1 MSSDIRKILR
11 RVAFSDSTPSRG
23 GSPVPSPGMRPKLLA
38 VVAASVA
45 VAAALAVG
53 AYFLVSSDDS
63 SDTAPTGTT
72 STTGPRSLTIR
83 VLATV
88 TTARPVDLPPRNVQN
103 KGDRVFVESQLTNAV
118 PQFGQPKG
126 SIVGRDYSTI
136 TYLSATERL
145 VNVQITLPGGGLHL
159 RAKLKVGDPEAVV
172 RIPVVSGTREF
183 AGATGFSEARSAPGS
198 HTLNVYRLRL
208 P

>member
-1 MSSDIRKILR
+1 VRS
-11 RVAFSDSTPSRG
+11 
-23 GSPVPSPGMRPKLLA
+23 KL
-38 VVAASVA
+38 VA
-45 VAAALAVG
+45 VGAVCVAVLAVG
-53 AYFLVSSDDS
+53 AIVAYVAFSGDDS
-63 SDTAPTGTT
+63 SQASAPPTSTTT
-72 STTGPRSLTIR
+72 STGSRSVTIR

-118 PQFGQPKG
+118 PQFGRPKG
-126 SIVGRDYSTI
+126 SIIGQDYSTI
-136 TYLSATERL
+136 TYLSPTQRL

-159 RAKLKVGDPEAVV
+159 RGTLEVDNPNAVV
-172 RIPVVSGTREF
+172 RIPVISGTRDF

-198 HTLNVYRLRL
+198 HTLNVYRLKL

>member
-1 MSSDIRKILR
+1 MILR
-11 RVAFSDSTPSRG
+11 RRIGPDEDAARRYPAGVRTRVVAIAA
-23 GSPVPSPGMRPKLLA
+23 VCVA
-38 VVAASVA
+38 VVALA
-45 VAAALAVG
+45 AVG
-53 AYFLVSSDDS
+53 GYVLLSDDES
-63 SDTAPTGTT
+63 SSAGGSTDTT
-72 STTGPRSLTIR
+72 STSTGPHSVTIR

-118 PQFGQPKG
+118 PQFGRPVG
-126 SIVGRDYSTI
+126 SIIGKDYSTI
-136 TYLSATERL
+136 TYLSPTERL

-159 RAKLKVGDPEAVV
+159 RGTLAVDDPQAVV
-172 RIPVVSGTREF
+172 KIPVISGTRDF

>member
-1 MSSDIRKILR
+1 
-11 RVAFSDSTPSRG
+11 
-23 GSPVPSPGMRPKLLA
+23 MRPKLLA
-38 VVAASVA
+38 VAAVCIAVVA
-45 VAAALAVG
+45 VVAVG
-53 AYFLVSSDDS
+53 AYIVLSDDDS
-63 SDTAPTGTT
+63 SDAAEPGSTA
-72 STTGPRSLTIR
+72 STTGPHPLTIR

-118 PQFGQPKG
+118 PQFGRPKG
-126 SIVGRDYSTI
+126 SIIGQDYSTI
-136 TYLSATERL
+136 TYLSPTERL

-159 RAKLKVGDPEAVV
+159 RGRLTVSDPAAVV
-172 RIPVVSGTREF
+172 RIPVISGTRDF

-198 HTLNVYRLRL
+198 HTLNIYRLRL